1 MTTASTGARRTAGAV
16 LGRAP
21 VRPSEVELPALIEL
35 AVFITTIDQQEPPP
49 ELALLGPHNE
59 RIALPDSVY
68 RALRAVV
75 EHLRRGEGVSIVL
88 ADDELTTQQAAD
100 ILNVSRPYLV
110 RLVDA
115 GTIPSH
121 RVGTHRRIR
130 REDLERY
137 RLERDVRRRAALR
150 TMVNDAEEAGLYDR
164 PEVVASEV
172 GRPR

>member
-1 MTTASTGARRTAGAV
+1 MTTASTGARRTG
-16 LGRAP
+16 
-21 VRPSEVELPALIEL
+21 
-35 AVFITTIDQQEPPP
+35 
-49 ELALLGPHNE
+49 
-59 RIALPDSVY
+59 
-68 RALRAVV
+68 
-75 EHLRRGEGVSIVL
+75 GEGVSIVL

-115 GTIPSH
+115 GTILSH